1 MAGRLVQLVLKPM
14 GWNRPGRP
22 PPQFSPVSTGEGE
35 PRSGREAA
43 GTNLSAV
50 SVGRGVARFVTGI
63 SLLLALAI
71 AMGSGLARAD
81 RLKELVQVE
90 GARDNQLIGYG
101 LVGGLAGTGD
111 QTTQVPYTVQAIQ
124 NMMRQMGLTLNPQ
137 AFLQPT
143 AVAAVMVTADLP
155 AFEEIGQR
163 IDVTVSAMGNAK
175 SLRGGVLLMTE
186 LRGADGQ
193 VYAIA
198 QGSLL
203 VSGFEASGQA
213 ASTTVNIPTVA
224 QIPSGAIIE
233 RTAKSTFT
241 EDGSILLN
249 LDQRSFGNAARIASA
264 INTRMGPIADP
275 RGPGQIAVKAP
286 NVAGARVRFI
296 ADLLDLDV
304 TPETPVAEVVI
315 DAQSGTVVLG
325 QDVKIGPAAVA
336 YGSLAVTVNE
346 TPEVSQP
353 GPFSSGQTR
362 TVPRTQ
368 VKAQEKTAKILE
380 LSNAPRISDIVRNLN
395 AIGAT
400 SSDLIAI
407 LEALKQS
414 GSLHA
419 RIKVI

>member
-1 MAGRLVQLVLKPM
+1 
-14 GWNRPGRP
+14 
-22 PPQFSPVSTGEGE
+22 
-35 PRSGREAA
+35 
-43 GTNLSAV
+43 
-50 SVGRGVARFVTGI
+50 
-63 SLLLALAI
+63 
-71 AMGSGLARAD
+71 
-81 RLKELVQVE
+81 
-90 GARDNQLIGYG
+90 
-101 LVGGLAGTGD
+101 
-111 QTTQVPYTVQAIQ
+111 
-124 NMMRQMGLTLNPQ
+124 
-137 AFLQPT
+137 
-143 AVAAVMVTADLP
+143 
-155 AFEEIGQR
+155 
-163 IDVTVSAMGNAK
+163 
-175 SLRGGVLLMTE
+175 MTE

-233 RTAKSTFT
+233 RTAKSTFS
-241 EDGSILLN
+241 ENGAILLD
-249 LDQRSFGNAARIASA
+249 LDQRSFGNAARIVSA
-264 INTRMGPIADP
+264 INSRMGGIAEA
-275 RGPGQIAVKAP
+275 RGPGQIMVRAP
-286 NVAGARVRFI
+286 AGAAGQVRFI
-296 ADLLDLDV
+296 ADLLDIEV
-304 TPETPVAEVVI
+304 APEAPVAEVVI

-353 GPFSSGQTR
+353 GPFSTGGT
-362 TVPRTQ
+362 TKVVPRTQ
-368 VKAQEKTAKILE
+368 VKAQEKTAKVLE

-407 LEALKQS
+407 LQALKQS

>member
-1 MAGRLVQLVLKPM
+1 MAGRLVQL
-14 GWNRPGRP
+14 
-22 PPQFSPVSTGEGE
+22 
-35 PRSGREAA
+35 
-43 GTNLSAV
+43 
-50 SVGRGVARFVTGI
+50 AR
-63 SLLLALAI
+63 LLLLVVAI
-71 AMGSGLARAD
+71 ATGTGVARAD

-124 NMMRQMGLTLNPQ
+124 NMLRQMGLTLNPQ

-143 AVAAVMVTADLP
+143 SVAAVMVTADLP
-155 AFEEIGQR
+155 AFIEIGQR
-163 IDVTVSAMGNAK
+163 IDVTVAAMGNAK
-175 SLRGGVLLMTE
+175 SLRGGVLLMSE

-233 RTAKSTFT
+233 RTAKSSFS
-241 EDGSILLN
+241 ENNVILLD
-249 LDQRSFGNAARIASA
+249 LDQRSFGNAARITAA
-264 INTRMGPIADP
+264 INQRMGAIAEA
-275 RGPGQIAVKAP
+275 RGPGQIVVQAP
-286 NVAGARVRFI
+286 PASTRVRFI
-296 ADLLDLDV
+296 ADLLDIDV
-304 TPETPVAEVVI
+304 ATEAPVAEVVI

-325 QDVKIGPAAVA
+325 QDVRIGPAAVA

-353 GPFSSGQTR
+353 GPLSNGTTR
-362 TVPRTQ
+362 TVPRSQ
-368 VKAQEKTAKILE
+368 VKASEKTAKVVE
-380 LSNAPRISDIVRNLN
+380 LTNAPKVSDIVRNLN

-407 LEALKQS
+407 LQALKQS